1 MQLGELRYRRLV
13 RPRNTAWLMKKHLIR
28 RLGVSDDPNGPRP
41 SLQDC
46 IEAVLAQ
53 SDVLIEDA
61 LKGLEGAAGQAK
73 PKVAHINYRQ
83 ISQAAVAQ
91 LRHDFDAVRATFG
104 VQLRL
109 AIYHS
114 GAQDSVREATV
125 RFDDLQLLDEQQID
139 ANIEFAL
146 AQQEVQFAV
155 DDLLPQLHALVS
167 RLLGWMTV
175 QPHLNPLKPEAFARA
190 LRETLRQH
198 VPDEQARIGL
208 ITPAAGF
215 MGASL
220 HRLYKELLDWLRSH
234 GIEPVGTGHASAGRR
249 KKSDNPVS
257 RTMLT
262 LRKLRRLL
270 SGELDDTAEKNGV
283 DSRTLEFPHTV
294 PTPLEALEDMKLVEP
309 LMKRLSQRA
318 PVATPAA
325 HDKHPAGMGR
335 GPQLGRQLGE
345 EVVRLMLDNLAQDQ
359 RLLPAIRGQLQRL
372 EPVLLQLA
380 QFDPRFFNDRKHP
393 ARQLLDKLTHRSLAY
408 LTESDEGFDAFFQS
422 VAMSVRELTASQG
435 ASEDFARALQTL
447 QAQWAQAGAG
457 QLPRQVE
464 AARALLHAEQR
475 NLLAQRLAIDF
486 ETRLHSQQIP
496 ERVALFLGGPWAQ
509 VVAES
514 QLASAD
520 GTADAEGYLALV
532 DDLVWSVQV
541 HQARR
546 NRARLAQLV
555 PKLLLKL
562 RQGLQSIRYP
572 EERIVQFLDD
582 LIALHEQALASSSP
596 KAAVNVPL
604 DRPMASVNPATMPPP
619 AHKLT
624 LEADAAAEA
633 DAESRRS
640 VLPEEAADEG
650 FWVAEDEAS
659 EAGYL
664 PEDDVVPPSPVEVL
678 AHDWSVADLT
688 VGAWVEL
695 MLNEA
700 WVRAQLTWTSPHR
713 TLFMFT
719 SVKGLAHSMT
729 RRTMD
734 RLRNRGLIRVVSD
747 GHVVDHALDAVAQ
760 AALRNEQA
768 QGADDT

>member
-1 MQLGELRYRRLV
+1 
-13 RPRNTAWLMKKHLIR
+13 MKKHLIR

-61 LKGLEGAAGQAK
+61 LQGLESASGQAK
-73 PKVAHINYRQ
+73 PKVAQINYRQ
-83 ISQAAVAQ
+83 ISQPAVAQ

-114 GAQDSVREATV
+114 GAQDSAREASM

-146 AQQEVQFAV
+146 AQQEIQFAV

-198 VPDEQARIGL
+198 VPDEQARTGL

-234 GIEPVGTGHASAGRR
+234 GIEPVGTPHAASGRR

-270 SGELDDTAEKNGV
+270 SGELDDTAEKNGA
-283 DSRTLEFPHTV
+283 DSRALEFPHTV
-294 PTPLEALEDMKLVEP
+294 PTPLEALEEMQMVEP

-318 PVATPAA
+318 PVATPAV
-325 HDKHPAGMGR
+325 HEDRPAAGH

-359 RLLPAIRGQLQRL
+359 RLLPAIRGQVQKL
-372 EPVLLQLA
+372 EPVLLKLA
-380 QFDPRFFNDRKHP
+380 QSDPRFFNDRKHP

-408 LTESDEGFDAFFQS
+408 LTENDEGFDAFFQS
-422 VAMSVRELTASQG
+422 VAVSVRELAASEG
-435 ASEDFARALQTL
+435 GSEDFARALQRL

-475 NLLAQRLAIDF
+475 NLLAQRLAAGF
-486 ETRLHSQQIP
+486 EARMQSQQVP
-496 ERVALFLGGPWAQ
+496 ERVAHFVGGPWAQ

-514 QLASAD
+514 QLASAG
-520 GTADAEGYLALV
+520 GTEDVEGYLALV

-555 PKLLLKL
+555 PTLLDKL

-572 EERIVQFLDD
+572 EDRIAQFLDD
-582 LIALHEQALASSSP
+582 LIALHEQALAGPSP
-596 KAAVNVPL
+596 KAPGNALMDQPTA
-604 DRPMASVNPATMPPP
+604 PVNPAATPVSSHERAP
-619 AHKLT
+619 
-624 LEADAAAEA
+624 EA
-633 DAESRRS
+633 DAEDRHSER
-640 VLPEEAADEG
+640 PDEAADEG

-664 PEDDVVPPSPVEVL
+664 PEDDVVPPSPVGVL
-678 AHDWSVADLT
+678 AHDWSVADLA

-695 MLNEA
+695 MLSEE

-768 QGADDT
+768 QPADDA